1 MSTREIAYNLIDN
14 MTEEQLTAFIMLF
27 GSRMSIPEEKPD
39 KIDMALIVDS
49 MTDNDETI
57 SLDEFVKTLGI
68 DKNEL

>member
-27 GSRMSIPEEKPD
+27 GNRMSIPEEKPD
-39 KIDMALIVDS
+39 KIDMALIADS
-49 MTDNDETI
+49 MADNDETM

>member
-14 MTEEQLTAFIMLF
+14 MTEEQLKGFIMLF
-27 GSRMSIPEEKPD
+27 GNRMNIPEEEPD
-39 KIDMALIVDS
+39 EFDMTLIADS
-49 MTDNDETI
+49 MTDNEETM

>member
-1 MSTREIAYNLIDN
+1 MSTKEIAYNLIDN

-27 GSRMSIPEEKPD
+27 GNRMSIPEEKPD
-39 KIDMALIVDS
+39 KLDMALIADS
-49 MTDNDETI
+49 MTDNDETM

>member
-27 GSRMSIPEEKPD
+27 GSRMNIPEEKPD
-39 KIDMALIVDS
+39 EIDMALIADS
-49 MTDNDETI
+49 MTDNDETM